1 MIDNH
6 LKGLKIIR
14 PARRIIFL
22 LAGIF
27 VFHFVHS
34 QTYFFDNYGPEQDLG
49 SSKIYS
55 IIQAR
60 DGYIW
65 LGTQAGATKFDGINF
80 INFTSNKNG
89 LASKGVRVV
98 FEDSGH
104 NIWFGHEGGGLTRY
118 DGKKFESIYITDT
131 LPDLNITS
139 IINDNKGELWISTSM
154 DGVYRILNPSKEISK
169 LKYVHYKGNRLGDRV
184 YSSLLFSDGR
194 LFFVTD
200 LGIKMFLPGKNTFQA
215 YLPEGLDTYFAISK
229 LFEDADKNLWF
240 GTYNGGLY
248 KLDHHS
254 NKFTFFDTKAGLAT
268 NWISS
273 ITEDKSGNIWTGHWD
288 QSDKGGITRIGKNGS
303 IKVFNKSNGF
313 KDLKIWCVLCDKENN
328 ILVGTTDHGLY
339 IYKGEMFTSYTS
351 ANGLINDQVFA
362 ITEDNDNLKWF
373 GTNGGIS
380 VFYPEQQQFKHF
392 NESNNH
398 ISDQIRFL
406 KKDHRDDIW
415 IGTADQGVIKY
426 NNVTKSF
433 EYQNIIN
440 SQFPTYRNNY
450 LWEVT
455 ALETDEKDN
464 VWIGTIDLLL
474 KYNITEQTVA
484 SITQQDGLPNNNITA
499 LYVDSNDDLWVGTR
513 GGTVKIAETRF
524 FYPPLGDAVATC
536 ITQDNINRMWF
547 GTEER
552 GVVCLTDTLLHEY
565 STNDGLLA
573 DRINFII
580 VDGFNSVYV
589 GTNQGLNKIIPGE
602 NKIFTYT
609 KRSGFT
615 GIETRKN
622 AAYKDSSGML
632 WFGTANG
639 VISFNP
645 ALQDNTVSEPLTHI
659 NRLEVN
665 GEEVPMTPKLRLS
678 PNQKRIQFYY
688 SSICLA
694 DPEAVRYRIM
704 LEEFDPE
711 WIDMEKVNNHSYSL
725 SAGRY
730 TFKVI
735 ARDNKGNWN
744 SQAVTYSFRILAP
757 VYRRAWF
764 IISMAVLLAFGIFT
778 YIKIREKNLVREKR
792 NLESKVN
799 ERTYELSVANEQ
811 LAVKNKDITDSIK
824 YAKRIQFAIL
834 PPDIPYSDTF
844 IFFRPK
850 DIVSGDF
857 YWLTSHKGIEFIAA
871 VDCTG
876 HGVPGA
882 FMSFIGYTSLNKI
895 VMEQQIY
902 EPAEILNR
910 LNEEVAS
917 TLHQKGQDIVN
928 DGMDI
933 ALVCYHPNTGTLQY
947 AGAFNPLWI
956 IRNGELLE
964 TKANRFAIG
973 RSTGSENR
981 FTNHIIK
988 IEKGDFIYLFTDGY
1002 SDQFGGPEGKKYKT
1016 INFKELLV
1024 SIHSKP
1030 VDEQRNL
1037 LEKNIEDWRGEYD
1050 QIDDMLIIGR
1060 KFS

>member
-1 MIDNH
+1 MIYNH
-6 LKGLKIIR
+6 LTGMRIIR
-14 PARRIIFL
+14 PAGLIIFL
-22 LAGIF
+22 LATLFI
-27 VFHFVHS
+27 VHS
-34 QTYFFDNYGPEQDLG
+34 VNAQTFFFDNYGPEQELG
-49 SSKIYS
+49 SSKIFS
-55 IIQAR
+55 IIQAH

-65 LGTQAGATKFDGINF
+65 LGTQSGATKFDGINF
-80 INFTSNKNG
+80 INYTSNKNG
-89 LASKGVRVV
+89 LASKGVRVI
-98 FEDSGH
+98 FEDRNH

-118 DGKKFESIYITDT
+118 NGKKFESFYITDT

-139 IINDNKGELWISTSM
+139 IINDNKGTIWISTSM
-154 DGVYRILNPSKEISK
+154 DGVYRILNPAKEKNS
-169 LKYVHYKGNRLGDRV
+169 LKYVHYKGNRIGDRV
-184 YSSLLFSDGR
+184 YSSLLLSDGKI
-194 LFFVTD
+194 FFVTD
-200 LGIKMFLPGKNTFQA
+200 LGIKM
-215 YLPEGLDTYFAISK
+215 YLPEENTFRSYLPKGLDTYFAISE
-229 LFEDADKNLWF
+229 LFEDSEKNLWF

-248 KLDHHS
+248 KLDHNT
-254 NKFTFFDTKAGLAT
+254 NKFKFYDTRAGLAT

-273 ITEDKSGNIWTGHWD
+273 ITEDKSGDIWTGHWD
-288 QSDKGGITRIGKNGS
+288 QSDKGGITRIGKNGD

-313 KDLKIWCVLCDKENN
+313 KDLKIWSILCDKENN
-328 ILVGTTDHGLY
+328 ILIGTTDHGLY
-339 IYKGEMFTSYTS
+339 IYKGELFTSYTS
-351 ANGLINDQVFA
+351 ANGLANDQVFTIA
-362 ITEDNDNLKWF
+362 EDAENLKWF

-380 VFYPEQQQFKHF
+380 VFHPEEKHFTHF
-392 NESNNH
+392 NESGNH

-406 KKDHRDDIW
+406 KKDHRNDIW

-426 NNVTKSF
+426 NAAKKTF

-440 SQFPTYRNNY
+440 NQFPTYRNNY

-455 ALETDEKDN
+455 ALATDKKDN

-474 KYNITEQTVA
+474 KYNIAEQTIVN
-484 SITQQDGLPNNNITA
+484 ITQEDGLPNNNITA
-499 LYVDSNDDLWVGTR
+499 LYVDSRDDLWVGTR
-513 GGTVKIAETRF
+513 LGVVKIAGDKF
-524 FYPPLGDAVATC
+524 FYPPLGDVIATS
-536 ITQDNINRMWF
+536 IAEDNNSRIWF

-552 GVVCLTDTLLHEY
+552 GVISLTDTSLHSY
-565 STNDGLLA
+565 STSDGLLA

-580 VDGFNSVYV
+580 VDRYNAVYV
-589 GTNQGLNKIIPGE
+589 GTNQGLNKIIPDE

-622 AAYKDSSGML
+622 AAYHDVSGKL

-639 VISFNP
+639 VISLDP
-645 ALQDNTVSEPLTHI
+645 VLQDKTISEPLTHI
-659 NRLEVN
+659 NRLVVN
-665 GEEVPMTPKLRLS
+665 GEEIPLTPGVWLS
-678 PNQKRIQFYY
+678 PNQKRIHFYY

-694 DPEAVRYRIM
+694 DPEAVRYKIM
-704 LEEFDPE
+704 LEGFDPE
-711 WIDMEKVNNHSYSL
+711 WIDMEKINNHSYSL
-725 SAGRY
+725 SPGRY

-744 SQAVTYSFRILAP
+744 SKPATFGFRVLAP

-764 IISMAVLLAFGIFT
+764 IVSMVFLFAFGVFS

-792 NLESKVN
+792 NLENKVN
-799 ERTYELSVANEQ
+799 ERTNELSAANEQ
-811 LAVKNKDITDSIK
+811 LAVRNKDITDSIK

-834 PPDIPYSDTF
+834 PPDIPFSDTF

-857 YWLTSHKGIEFIAA
+857 YWLTKHKGIEFIAA

-895 VMEQQIY
+895 IMEQRVY

-933 ALVCYHPNTGTLQY
+933 ALVCYHPDTHTLQY
-947 AGAFNPLWI
+947 SGAFNPLWL
-956 IRNGELLE
+956 IRNGQLIE

-981 FTNHIIK
+981 FTNHTIK

-1016 INFKELLV
+1016 ANFKEQLV
-1024 SIHSKP
+1024 SIHSKH
-1030 VDEQRNL
+1030 VDDQRDL
-1037 LEKNIEDWRGEYD
+1037 LEKNIEKWRGEYD

-1060 KFS
+1060 RFS